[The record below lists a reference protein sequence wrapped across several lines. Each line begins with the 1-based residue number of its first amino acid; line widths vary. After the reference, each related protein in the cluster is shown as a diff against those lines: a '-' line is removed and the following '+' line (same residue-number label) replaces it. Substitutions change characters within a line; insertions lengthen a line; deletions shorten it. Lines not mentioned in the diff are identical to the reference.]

1 MGNLGGYQWITT
13 FIKSV
18 GGPAK
23 AARYA
28 VGAAGLIF
36 VAGGAAYA
44 GGEQAVKVLKSRLE
58 KRAVPCATQGQT
70 FTVAAAADA
79 DAGGGLTLRA
89 GDAIRVLECDDDAIV
104 VEVIGDE
111 NNPYVVSGQLLT
123 SISDFPGGEPV

>member
-23 AARYA
+23 AAKYA
-28 VGAAGLIF
+28 AGAAGLIF

-44 GGEQAVKVLKSRLE
+44 GGEQAIKAIKARVE

-70 FTVAAAADA
+70 FTITAEA
-79 DAGGGLTLRA
+79 DAGGGLILRA
-89 GDAIRVLECDDDAIV
+89 GDMIRVLERDEDAIL
-104 VEVIGDE
+104 VEVIDDP
-111 NNPYVVSGQLLT
+111 NNPYVVSGELLK
-123 SISDFPGGEPV
+123 SVSNFPGDEPA